1 METIFDD
8 TALTEKIR
16 QIESEIE
23 LDSFWDNNSSAQKTF
38 QELNQLKQKLN
49 TIQSIKQSFEN
60 IDTGLTLLNEN
71 PNDNDI
77 LNEVNSLVNT
87 LEKEI
92 STIEIECLLSHEW
105 DTFDC
110 IFTINAGAGGTD
122 AQDWAEMLL
131 RMYTRWFDTKNFS
144 MELTEITSGDEA
156 GIKSV
161 TIMVSGTFCYGICK
175 NEIGIHRLV
184 RQSPLMPMPNVK
196 HHLQQWMSSRNLM
209 IHLKISLSIQKI
221 YELIPTEHQELGDNT
236 LTKQTP
242 P

>member
-161 TIMVSGTFCYGICK
+161 TIMVMERFVMAFAKMKLEFID
-175 NEIGIHRLV
+175 L
-184 RQSPLMPMPNVK
+184 
-196 HHLQQWMSSRNLM
+196 
-209 IHLKISLSIQKI
+209 
-221 YELIPTEHQELGDNT
+221 
-236 LTKQTP
+236 
-242 P
+242 